1 MTSTHQQTAF
11 TNTNFRLDGKVAI
24 VTGGASG
31 LGFYYTKALLL
42 SGAKVLVVSRKAE
55 AWPTVKEFA
64 QAVDG
69 QVAFLKQDLTA
80 DLAPT
85 TIVQTA
91 LANFG
96 QIDILVNN
104 AGLQRRHSWID
115 FPETDWDAIIQ
126 INLTAVYRLSQSVA
140 KVMAPQHAGK
150 IINIGSMQSFRAG
163 KFISPYT
170 ASKHAIVG
178 LTKAYADALAPDN
191 IQVNALAPGYIDTP
205 MTASLQA
212 DPKRNQE
219 ILAHI
224 PAQHWGDPT
233 ELMGVIVFLASSAA
247 NYITGAVIP
256 VDGGYLLR

>member
-140 KVMAPQHAGK
+140 KVMAPNMPAK
-150 IINIGSMQSFRAG
+150 SLILDRC
-163 KFISPYT
+163 SPFVPVSLSSLILP
-170 ASKHAIVG
+170 A
-178 LTKAYADALAPDN
+178 N
-191 IQVNALAPGYIDTP
+191 TP
-205 MTASLQA
+205 LWA
-212 DPKRNQE
+212 
-219 ILAHI
+219 
-224 PAQHWGDPT
+224 
-233 ELMGVIVFLASSAA
+233 
-247 NYITGAVIP
+247 
-256 VDGGYLLR
+256 